1 MLKMLRTTVVGLSI
15 LLMAV
20 FASGATITV
29 DGDMSDWTSAM
40 MLDVAPGIAE
50 ETGDFGD
57 LAALD
62 IKDLY
67 VTNDADY
74 VYVRIDISEDG
85 LLTDVADGT
94 VPGVIQFFFD
104 SDMSNATGLTWDWWA
119 TGCDYWLRP
128 LNSLDTVQHYIGVGG
143 SAEDYELMGA
153 GYTVAFNDDDNAMEI
168 AVPRVDVGLDA
179 IDASCSILL
188 LFEETVNWGADA
200 YPDDI
205 GGVTVDYYFSST
217 KTINGDMSD
226 WAIGELMDG
235 DSLPEET
242 GDFGDLAA
250 LDIKDVYLAYDDEY
264 VYVRLDINEDGLYT
278 DVVDGT
284 VPGVVQFFF
293 DTDLST
299 ETGLTWDWWATGCDY
314 WLRPLNPLDTIQHYI
329 GVGGSAEDYE
339 LMGGGYSVAFNDDDN
354 AMEIA
359 VPRVDIGAVGTFYE
373 SFYFLALFEETVNW
387 GADAF
392 PDDIGGA
399 TALFSFGAG
408 GTQRSIPVAIDENY
422 DVVPTEFAMISNYP
436 NPFNPSTTIRFNL
449 TDASNVSLDVYNM
462 LGQKV
467 ASLYNGAG
475 HTGANE
481 VTWNG
486 MNDYNQSVDS
496 GVYVYRLSTPNGVAS
511 GKMIMLK

>member
-20 FASGATITV
+20 FASAATITV
-29 DGDMSDWTSAM
+29 DGDMSDWTPAM
-40 MLDVAPGIAE
+40 MLDIAPGVAE
-50 ETGDFGD
+50 ETGDFD
-57 LAALD
+57 FPALD

-74 VYVRIDISEDG
+74 VYVRIDINEDG
-85 LLTDVADGT
+85 VYGDVVDGT
-94 VPGVIQFFFD
+94 VPGVVQFFFD
-104 SDMSNATGLTWDWWA
+104 SDMSSTTGLTWDWWA

-128 LNSLDTVQHYIGVGG
+128 LAENDTILHYIGVGG
-143 SAEDYELMGA
+143 SAEDYEQSGV
-153 GYTVAFNDDDNAMEI
+153 GYMVAFNDDDNAIEI
-168 AVPRVDVGLDA
+168 AVPRADVGLSA

-188 LFEETVNWGADA
+188 LFEETTNWAADA

-217 KTINGDMSD
+217 KTIDGDMSD
-226 WAIGELMDG
+226 WAMGEIMDG

-242 GDFGDLAA
+242 GDFDFPS
-250 LDIKDVYLAYDDEY
+250 LDIKDVYLAYDDDY
-264 VYVRLDINEDGLYT
+264 VYVRLDINEDGVYG

-314 WLRPLNPLDTIQHYI
+314 WLRPLAENDTILHYV

-339 LMGGGYSVAFNDDDN
+339 QSGTGYMVAFNDDDN

-359 VPRVDIGAVGTFYE
+359 VPRADIGAVGTFYE
-373 SFYFLALFEETVNW
+373 SFNFLALFEETTNW
-387 GADAF
+387 AADAF

-399 TALFSFGAG
+399 TALYTFGAG
-408 GTQRSIPVAIDENY
+408 GTQRAVAVAIDEDY
-422 DVVPTEFAMISNYP
+422 DVVPTQFAMVSNYP

-449 TDASNVSLDVYNM
+449 TNASNVSLDVYNM

-467 ASLYNGAG
+467 ASLYNGLG

-486 MNDYNQSVDS
+486 MNDFNQSVDS
-496 GVYVYRLSTPNGVAS
+496 GVYVYRLSTPNGAVS